1 MLPYIITHIT
11 IGKFNW
17 YLYRRVPTNDATNE
31 SINEKLDRIA
41 VAPGE
46 HGKWKNWG
54 SDIFLEEKMFPDLFP
69 YGIGGYLSS
78 AVLSGQNMGFSNY
91 IKSRLRSINP
101 KFRDDPIYVF
111 FLLLVKEMVDT
122 QRNETTYFRKAT
134 KVPKLNATTLRETEI
149 EFLMRQNSVFTA
161 HKHLRGTPMYYEDA
175 KKKLMAFI
183 RQKGAPSLFCTFS
196 SAEFD
201 WNKLALK
208 IYETKIRFQ
217 LVTHSVS
224 KS

>member
-1 MLPYIITHIT
+1 
-11 IGKFNW
+11 
-17 YLYRRVPTNDATNE
+17 
-31 SINEKLDRIA
+31 
-41 VAPGE
+41 
-46 HGKWKNWG
+46 
-54 SDIFLEEKMFPDLFP
+54 
-69 YGIGGYLSS
+69 
-78 AVLSGQNMGFSNY
+78 MGFSNY

-134 KVPKLNATTLRETEI
+134 RVPKLNSKTLRETEI

-208 IYETKIRFQ
+208 IYETKKKQKFSIEFIEQ
-217 LVTHSVS
+217 QTSAWKNKLISENVVLATSHFS
-224 KS
+224 KRTQNF